1 MLNKQPGGV
10 TFFKMTLKGLFK
22 MVIEEEHQG
31 EFLNQSGEWEL
42 KAYLQMKRKQHFKY
56 LVKYVGNSKSIV
68 RSPSIITQDLA
79 N

>member
-22 MVIEEEHQG
+22 MVIEEEQG

-68 RSPSIITQDLA
+68 RSPIITQDLA

>member
-22 MVIEEEHQG
+22 MVIEEEQG
-31 EFLNQSGEWEL
+31 EFLNQSGEREL

-56 LVKYVGNSKSIV
+56 LVKYVDCRYSKSIV
-68 RSPSIITQDLA
+68 RSPKLLQAL
-79 N
+79 